1 MKIEYTTPELELL
14 KFKLTSDVLA
24 ISDPD
29 SGVNTG
35 TGTGQ
40 DTPGVDPFGDPDLDP

>member
-1 MKIEYTTPELELL
+1 MKKEYISPELELQL
-14 KFKLTSDVLA
+14 FKLTADVLA

-40 DTPGVDPFGDPDLDP
+40 DNPEIDPFGDPNLDP